1 MASRRGDRARTG
13 TTEVVRRLLAGQVPA
28 VPNVGWNV
36 VDVRD
41 IAELHILA
49 MTSPAAAGQ
58 RFLDSGS
65 FIWCRDISRLLHER
79 LPDAAGKVRTRA
91 MPDLAARLL
100 ARRSPQMEM
109 LRHELGRKRPSTAA
123 KRARCSAGIPVPPS
137 RR

>member
-1 MASRRGDRARTG
+1 MQGPMLGAPRTG
-13 TTEVVRRLLAGQVPA
+13 TTEVVRRPLAGQVPA

-58 RFLDSGS
+58 RFLSSGN
-65 FIWCRDISRLLHER
+65 FIWYRDIARLLRER

-91 MPDLAARLL
+91 MPDLAVKLL
-100 ARRSPQMEM
+100 ARRSPQMAM
-109 LRHELGRKRPSTAA
+109 TRHELGRKRLE
-123 KRARCSAGIPVPPS
+123 KRNHRAVDLRLAG
-137 RR
+137 